1 MEIITVTLSPK
12 TLAAK
17 NCFMEKYKPKIPRR
31 LIGSALGQHSEH
43 VYVIEAYLKEVYKIK
58 VPESFSKTILS
69 AHFKNFPS
77 CNFNMSFKIVDAIYQ
92 SCYMW
97 RNYLTSAEDFVNL
110 LCGELISFAAIKCS
124 VISASDLQK
133 KTNVHLKR
141 LPAQKF
147 ETIVDEKGIIKIMP

>member
-69 AHFKNFPS
+69 AQFKNFPS
-77 CNFNMSFKIVDAIYQ
+77 CNFNISFKIVDEILFKINATL
-92 SCYMW
+92 
-97 RNYLTSAEDFVNL
+97 N
-110 LCGELISFAAIKCS
+110 GEMPRPVDGHSIIFA
-124 VISASDLQK
+124 
-133 KTNVHLKR
+133 
-141 LPAQKF
+141 
-147 ETIVDEKGIIKIMP
+147 